1 VLVCRPGRPW
11 ALAPPAPASP
21 VLGSQKCTTMPNL
34 FLVFE
39 TRSYCVAQVA
49 WNFLHSLGWA
59 WTWDPPASESHVL
72 GSQAFTTTPAIWELS
87 RMQILSLLQTYW
99 TSNCRRRVQ
108 KQVVTSPPWNS
119 EAGSRLSYSMA
130 LIMWFPISTPLLG
143 IQSLRWSAYNLL
155 LSFSSTLQVLMA
167 FLKHFLAFCLSPTLL
182 LQSFRERHF
191 PKIPLWRFPGAL

>member
-1 VLVCRPGRPW
+1 LNSWSSCPSLPSVGITGVYYHAWLVY
-11 ALAPPAPASP
+11 
-21 VLGSQKCTTMPNL
+21 
-34 FLVFE
+34 VFCDKV
-39 TRSYCVAQVA
+39 SLYSSVV
-49 WNFLHSLGWA
+49 WNFLLSLGWA
-59 WTWDPPASESHVL
+59 WTWDPPASESCVL